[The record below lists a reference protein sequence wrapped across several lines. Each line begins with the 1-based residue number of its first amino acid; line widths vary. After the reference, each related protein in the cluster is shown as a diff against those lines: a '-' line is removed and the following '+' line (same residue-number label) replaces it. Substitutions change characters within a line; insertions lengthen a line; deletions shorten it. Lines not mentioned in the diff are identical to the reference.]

1 MCLCDAGFEGA
12 NCGMTESDREE
23 LKVARKAAV
32 LKMKEDA
39 KSGKIQ
45 NHKGQKDFL
54 KSVLADND
62 DEVDIDPEVADA
74 LVESQKSYAAELKN
88 KFKRRKQ
95 GKADSSDA
103 DFEIPSKE
111 ELNDMMEQTLKLR
124 KQRKLAKQAAEDKKA
139 MDCGTNCTAAANAS
153 NATAGAAAP
162 KLTAEERTAKKA
174 EREAAR
180 AAKKEEMSMMRDL
193 QAVQGQA
200 LADEM
205 KASGKKTQVNEQSY
219 GDSYMKTAVLTT
231 ASIDEQMSTD
241 ASGEKKMQIGKGAQ
255 AAVATDDAVA

>member
-1 MCLCDAGFEGA
+1 
-12 NCGMTESDREE
+12 
-23 LKVARKAAV
+23 
-32 LKMKEDA
+32 
-39 KSGKIQ
+39 
-45 NHKGQKDFL
+45 
-54 KSVLADND
+54 
-62 DEVDIDPEVADA
+62 
-74 LVESQKSYAAELKN
+74 
-88 KFKRRKQ
+88 
-95 GKADSSDA
+95 
-103 DFEIPSKE
+103 
-111 ELNDMMEQTLKLR
+111 
-124 KQRKLAKQAAEDKKA
+124 
-139 MDCGTNCTAAANAS
+139 MDCGTNCTAAANAT

-241 ASGEKKMQIGKGAQ
+241 ASGEKKMQIGKGSK
-255 AAVATDDAVA
+255 AAVATDDAVAQAPAASTGSTGANANANAPTNRLLQDATATNAA